1 MANNYTLGRGKIYF
15 GKFGDDGETPI
26 GERYLGNTP
35 ECSFTIEA
43 ETLDHFSSDE
53 GINEKDESVP
63 LSTTRSGSFTTDNID
78 PENLA
83 YFFFGEAGTLAVST
97 ATVAAEPVGPVYGG
111 YTYKLGVTDSV
122 PMGQSNLIQ
131 HTAPSTNIIVKDD
144 TDTTTYDEGDDYTVD
159 LNTGMVTIVDGG
171 AIADGD
177 TIHVTYKTSAHS
189 VARVVSGSM
198 PIEGSMRF
206 VSTNPKGKLYDYFM
220 PWVKITPNGD
230 FALKGDE
237 WQVIPFNL
245 EILRKGALEAFYITE
260 RTPAA

>member
-1 MANNYTLGRGKIYF
+1 MANNYTLGRGRIYF
-15 GKFGDDGETPI
+15 GKFGDDGVTAI

-63 LSTTRSGSFTTDNID
+63 LSTTRTGSFTTDNID

-83 YFFFGEAGTLAVST
+83 YFFFGSADTLAVST
-97 ATVAAEPVGPVYGG
+97 ATVTDEVVGPVEPG
-111 YTYKLGVTDSV
+111 YTYKLGVSPTV
-122 PMGQSNLIQ
+122 PMGQSNLIV
-131 HTAPSTNIIVKDD
+131 HTAPSTKIIVKDTSGTPTYVEG
-144 TDTTTYDEGDDYTVD
+144 TDYEVD
-159 LNTGMVTIVDGG
+159 LNTGMVTIIEGG
-171 AIADGD
+171 DIESGD
-177 TIHVTYKTSAHS
+177 ELKISYKTSAHS

-245 EILRKGALEAFYITE
+245 EILKKGTLEAFYITE
-260 RTPAA
+260 RTPA